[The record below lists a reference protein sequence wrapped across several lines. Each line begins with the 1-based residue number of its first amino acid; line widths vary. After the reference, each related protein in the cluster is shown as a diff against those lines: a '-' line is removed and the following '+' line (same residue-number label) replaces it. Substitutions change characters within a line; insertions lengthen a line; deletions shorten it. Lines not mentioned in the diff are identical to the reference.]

1 MNHHLSKHPAL
12 RGLTAIVVACIA
24 LTLVAPRLASAHAE
38 LRSTS
43 PAANSILPTS
53 PSLISLTFSEA
64 IDTVPDAIR
73 LFAADGKQVD
83 IGDVDQDQ
91 GIETI
96 EATVPTLAD
105 GTYVVSWQVVSSDS
119 HPISGAYT
127 FSVGAPTE
135 TAPGLV
141 TGLLEGSKPND
152 GTEVWLGVGRWA
164 SFIGV
169 GVLLGAFAVL
179 AICAPDVLRS
189 RRAGVVLAAGVAVGV
204 LGTMLMV
211 VAQAGITVGG
221 AFTPGSWRAVY
232 RTRAGGWWVIRLV
245 LLIAGAAAIP
255 VRRRFSARG
264 LWPTIVLLYAVA
276 LLAVTA
282 AGGHGISG
290 RLVAVGFI
298 ATCIHLAAMS
308 TWLGGLAALGIAVP
322 RSELRHAAA
331 RFSPI
336 ALGSVVLL
344 SLTGVTNGWRQAGW
358 SLGDLVDS
366 TYGRWLVVKLVLI
379 AAVVAIAAASR
390 WLVRSAPIGEPDG
403 ETIGDADADV
413 SRPLRRT
420 VLAEVVGMAIVL
432 GATAGLVN
440 SPPPRELRIA
450 PVSVSVVVGDRI
462 AQVDLD
468 PPVTGGTTMHVYV
481 RSAGGSLSQ
490 PTELSVTAS
499 LPASGID
506 KLALP
511 LELAGPDHLT
521 SESVDLPIAGTWT
534 FIVTARYG
542 EFDEVTF
549 TLQIDVR

>member
-12 RGLTAIVVACIA
+12 RGLMAIVVACIA

-53 PSLISLTFSEA
+53 PTLISLTFSEA

-73 LFAADGKQVD
+73 LFSADGKQVD

-189 RRAGVVLAAGVAVGV
+189 RRAGVVLAAGVALGV

-221 AFTPGSWRAVY
+221 AFTPSSWRAVY
-232 RTRAGGWWVIRLV
+232 DTRAGGWWVIRLV
-245 LLIAGAAAIP
+245 LLVAGAAAVPI
-255 VRRRFSARG
+255 RRRFSARG

-298 ATCIHLAAMS
+298 ATCVHLAAMS

-322 RSELRHAAA
+322 RAELRHAAA

-379 AAVVAIAAASR
+379 AAVVAIAGASR
-390 WLVRSAPIGEPDG
+390 WLVRSPDLLDDQHDDQHDD
-403 ETIGDADADV
+403 T

-420 VLAEVVGMAIVL
+420 VLAEVVGMVIVL

-440 SPPPRELRIA
+440 SPPPRELRVA

-462 AQVDLD
+462 AQVDLS

-499 LPASGID
+499 LPSSGID

-511 LELAGPDHLT
+511 LERAGPDHLT

-534 FIVTARYG
+534 FVITARYS